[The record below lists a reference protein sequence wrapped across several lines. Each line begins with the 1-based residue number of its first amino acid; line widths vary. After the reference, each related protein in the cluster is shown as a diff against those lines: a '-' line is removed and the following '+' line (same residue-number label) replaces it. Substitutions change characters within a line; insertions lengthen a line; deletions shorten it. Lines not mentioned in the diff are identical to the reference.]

1 MTSMRHLGAYLAVG
15 AVVAVGCGGPAG
27 VASEEPPAAEESAV
41 ANEGAGSD
49 EAGVVAGD
57 GAVVPVQGTD
67 RVEVRRVASPEE
79 RSSDNAAADPEA
91 KRQLTPF
98 GRYAVTVGSIED
110 DTLDELLAVV
120 VDATY
125 LDTGDITYD
134 LAHPDYELIFSRN
147 EEELARLGH
156 FTHPSGVGT
165 RWMDEDGALLEMSF
179 TLPTGILSQ

>member
-1 MTSMRHLGAYLAVG
+1 MTSMRHLGACLAVG

-49 EAGVVAGD
+49 ETGVVAGD
-57 GAVVPVQGTD
+57 SAVVPVQGTD
-67 RVEVRRVASPEE
+67 RVEVRMVASPEQ
-79 RSSDNAAADPEA
+79 RSSDDAAADPGV
-91 KRQLTPF
+91 KRHLTPF

-134 LAHPDYELIFSRN
+134 LANPDYELIFLRN
-147 EEELARLGH
+147 GEELARLGH
-156 FTHPSGVGT
+156 YTQPSGVGT
-165 RWMDEDGALLEMSF
+165 RWMDEDWVLLDMSF
-179 TLPTGILSQ
+179 TLPAVILSQ